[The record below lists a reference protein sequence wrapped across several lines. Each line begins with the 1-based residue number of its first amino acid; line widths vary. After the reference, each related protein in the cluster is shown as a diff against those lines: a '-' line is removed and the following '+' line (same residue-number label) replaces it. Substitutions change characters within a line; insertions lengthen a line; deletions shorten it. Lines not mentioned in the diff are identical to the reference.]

1 MLLFYFRNASY
12 CIKILTS
19 LFINKILTKLSQGL
33 GEFSFTKLNKHDFET
48 YALNSLVT
56 KLKKLASFV
65 TVSIANIKRVLSH
78 KGKGLFFSGCEH
90 FVSWDMFSK
99 TIFPFAGSKRAFR

>member
-1 MLLFYFRNASY
+1 MLLFSRNTSY
-12 CIKILTS
+12 CIQILTT

-33 GEFSFTKLNKHDFET
+33 RGFSFRKLNNHNFVT
-48 YALNSLVT
+48 YTLNSLVT

-99 TIFPFAGSKRAFR
+99 TIFPFAGSKRPFR